1 MIKLLTAK
9 AGFTILAILLAL
21 ILFLWQ
27 HNRLLTEKNNALKQ
41 NTNDQIQTIA
51 IQRKVLSVVK
61 NIKPSSLAGNI
72 KRMQDGEL

>member
-27 HNRLLTEKNNALKQ
+27 HNRLLIEKNKRLNED
-41 NTNDQIQTIA
+41 TNDQIQTIA
-51 IQRKVLSVVK
+51 TQRKVLSIVK